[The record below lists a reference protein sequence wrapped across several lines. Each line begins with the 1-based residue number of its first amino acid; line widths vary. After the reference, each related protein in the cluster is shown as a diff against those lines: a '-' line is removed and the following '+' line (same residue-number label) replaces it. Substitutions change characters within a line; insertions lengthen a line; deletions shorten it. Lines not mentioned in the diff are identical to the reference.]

1 MKKSFIVFGLC
12 ILLVGMPIGLS
23 DCGCTQPND
32 TNVDQQSVQP
42 WISDADITAL
52 QEQGIKEGW
61 TFTIGKNPATE
72 RPLSQLCGLVEPENW
87 WVNASFD
94 PCIPT
99 SKLPDHFDWRE
110 LGGCTPIKDQDGC
123 GSCWAFGTIAPLECN
138 ILIKDHTEVDL
149 SEQWLVSCN
158 QNNWGCSGGWWAHSY
173 FQWNTDQF
181 HGTGAVLE
189 EEFPYVARDASC
201 NGPYHHPYT
210 IDSWHY
216 VGLSQGVAQTD
227 AIKQAIMTYGPVSVS
242 CAVTGAFGAYSGG
255 VFNENDPHAQI
266 NHAVAL
272 VGWDD
277 NQGTDGVWFLRNSW
291 GTGWGEEGYM
301 RIEYG
306 VCKVGY
312 AACYVNYPARTKV
325 EISSGLLGFSI
336 GFRNVWNTTTTNIK
350 WNVILKGGILGVTDD
365 LTMQGTIVS
374 IEPGM
379 VAYEKILL
387 IGFGPISIS
396 ITAEPKN
403 AGKLSKYAEGFLYG
417 FLLFIPQNQ

>member
-12 ILLVGMPIGLS
+12 FLLVGMPIGLS
-23 DCGCTQPND
+23 DCGCTLPD
-32 TNVDQQSVQP
+32 DANVDQQSVQP

-72 RPLSQLCGLVEPENW
+72 RPLGQLCGLVEPEDW
-87 WVNASFD
+87 SVNASFD

-99 SKLPDHFDWRE
+99 SELPAHFDWRE

-123 GSCWAFGTIAPLECN
+123 GSCWAFGTVAPLECN
-138 ILIKDHTEVDL
+138 ILIKDHKEVDL

-158 QNNWGCSGGWWAHSY
+158 QNRWGCSGGWWAHSY
-173 FQWNTDQF
+173 FQWNMDQF

-189 EEFPYVARDASC
+189 EEFPYVAMDASC

-216 VGLSQGVAQTD
+216 VGFSQGVAQTD

-242 CAVTGAFGAYSGG
+242 CAVTEAFGAYSGG
-255 VFNENDPHAQI
+255 IFNENDPHAQI

-277 NQGTDGVWFLRNSW
+277 NQGTNGVWFLRNSW
-291 GTGWGEEGYM
+291 GTEWGEEGYM

-312 AACYVNYPARTKV
+312 AACYINYPARTQV
-325 EISSGLLGFSI
+325 EISSGLLGFSL
-336 GFRNVWNTTTTNIK
+336 GFRNIWNTTTTNVK

-365 LTMQGTIVS
+365 LTMQGTIES

-403 AGKLSKYAEGFLYG
+403 AGKISKYAEGFLYG
-417 FLLFIPQNQ
+417 FLLYVPQNQ